1 MKRTEKEFV
10 CAMCNEHFLSVAH
23 HAQYCENCRKIRQK
37 QRIKEH
43 QENARKGN
51 AVMIGSTRNC
61 ATCGKP
67 FRINSAAQ
75 LYCSDECKPKRTS
88 SSAAVCESRRKN
100 SDTFTFYLPK
110 GSRVHLS
117 EAAEQLGMTLSD
129 LLRCALYNYLEKE
142 YPQAIANIENMDA
155 TDSQKE

>member
-10 CAMCNEHFLSVAH
+10 CTMCGGHFLSVAH
-23 HAQYCENCRKIRQK
+23 HAQYCEDCRNIRQK
-37 QRIKEH
+37 QRNQEHLENIK
-43 QENARKGN
+43 NGK
-51 AVMIGSTRNC
+51 AVLIGGIRNC
-61 ATCGKP
+61 VTCGKP
-67 FRINSAAQ
+67 FRMKSAAQ
-75 LYCSDECKPKRTS
+75 RYCSDECKPKRTS

-129 LLRCALYNYLEKE
+129 LLRCALYSYLEKE

-155 TDSQKE
+155 TEEQE